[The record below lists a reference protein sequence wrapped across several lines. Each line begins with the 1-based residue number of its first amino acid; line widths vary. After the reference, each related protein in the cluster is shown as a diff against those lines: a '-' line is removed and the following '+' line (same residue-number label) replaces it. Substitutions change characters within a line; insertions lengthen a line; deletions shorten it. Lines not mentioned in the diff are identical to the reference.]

1 MASTMESQGQ
11 SRREKWRER
20 ARALQNELYAL
31 YLAYRHPDTPWY
43 AKAWALLVL
52 AYAFSPI
59 DLIPDMIPILGYVD
73 DVILL
78 PMGIYFALRLIP
90 AEILAETRG
99 RAQQE
104 LAVDPSI
111 QRKGT
116 FLIVCLW
123 LLVIGVTILVIWRIT
138 DA

>member
-1 MASTMESQGQ
+1 MESQGQ

-31 YLAYRHPDTPWY
+31 YLAYRHPGTPWY

-52 AYAFSPI
+52 AYACSPI

-73 DVILL
+73 DVIIL

-90 AEILAETRG
+90 ADILAETRG

-111 QRKGT
+111 QKKGT
-116 FLIVCLW
+116 ILILSLW
-123 LLVIGVTILVIWRIT
+123 LLVIGVTILVIWRIIDT
-138 DA
+138 